1 MLIVDAQVHIWSSGT
16 PMAPHLQVSHYG
28 ADELLREMANAGV
41 DAALIHPPSWDPRSH
56 ELAVDAARVHPNQF
70 AILGYLPPDQAR
82 SRDLIDGWKSQLG
95 VLGLRALR
103 PGSAGTANLARRWHN
118 GLAVAGGGA
127 GRSADRPHG
136 QPVLSAGRPN
146 R

>member
-56 ELAVDAARVHPNQF
+56 EIAVEAARAHPDRF
-70 AILGYLPPDQAR
+70 AILGYLPPDQVQ
-82 SRDLIDGWKSQLG
+82 SHTLISSWKSQPG
-95 VLGLRALR
+95 VLG
-103 PGSAGTANLARRWHN
+103 
-118 GLAVAGGGA
+118 
-127 GRSADRPHG
+127 
-136 QPVLSAGRPN
+136 
-146 R
+146 

>member
-1 MLIVDAQVHIWSSGT
+1 MQIVDAQVHIWSSGT

-56 ELAVDAARVHPNQF
+56 GFAVEAVRAHPNQF

-82 SRDLIDGWKSQLG
+82 SRALMDSWKSQPG
-95 VLGLRALR
+95 ALR
-103 PGSAGTANLARRWHN
+103 LRYALVRPEQQTWHADGTMDWLWPVAEQAGVPIALMASRFFPLAACRT
-118 GLAVAGGGA
+118 
-127 GRSADRPHG
+127 
-136 QPVLSAGRPN
+136 
-146 R
+146 